1 MNAAQK
7 RMTWELISKQKK
19 HRTILVA
26 MNCMNEGDTVV
37 DKLVCLQGGEAHC
50 SGTIRFMQQK
60 FGGGYHLFIDKKNK
74 DSNKAPEISLIREV
88 ICRRLGDIQTPPKES
103 ETQIDFFLPD
113 EKTGNF
119 RVLLEDL
126 ERQSVKLGLE
136 SFYISYRT
144 LDEVIKDKLINYDFV
159 LFVCLAVRKIALE
172 QLTPNF
178 VHLT

>member
-37 DKLVCLQGGEAHC
+37 DKLVCL
-50 SGTIRFMQQK
+50 QQK